1 MSEPIVHPPPY
12 IRNAWYVA
20 MWSEQLQLG
29 QLTSRTLLEEPI
41 VLFRKQDGG
50 VAALADLCP
59 HRFAPLSMGR
69 LLPDGRL
76 QCGYHGL
83 EFNPAGT
90 CVRNP
95 HSNRIPPARVRS
107 YPALEKH
114 SLVWVWMGVDAPDPT
129 LIPDYSCLDSAAP
142 LHVTER
148 DYLRMEANY
157 ELITDNLLD
166 LSHTSYLHE
175 GILGTPEM
183 VDAELTVEEQGD
195 SITVSRGSSDTPI
208 PGLFKSLL
216 PHAPERVDK
225 WNAMRWSAPSCLLI
239 HTGVCEP
246 GRERSSGTGFWGV
259 HILTPETRRSTHY
272 HFAAVRWNVLTEGDD
287 RNRRIRDELSRTRR
301 FAFSEQDR
309 PIIEAQQRRID
320 AAKSPLR
327 PVLLSIDAGSA
338 RYRRVLGRLLQQEAR
353 ARPTIP

>member
-1 MSEPIVHPPPY
+1 MSEPLVHPPPY

-20 MWSEQLQLG
+20 MWAEQLRPGALV
-29 QLTSRTLLEEPI
+29 SRTLLDEPI
-41 VLFRKQDGG
+41 VLVRRPDSG
-50 VAALADLCP
+50 VAALADMCP
-59 HRFAPLSMGR
+59 HRFAPLSMGK
-69 LLPDGRL
+69 LLPEGRL

-83 EFNPAGT
+83 EFDLSGT

-95 HSNRIPPARVRS
+95 HSKRIPPARVKS
-107 YPALEKH
+107 YPAVQKH
-114 SLVWVWMGVDAPDPT
+114 SLIWVWMGEEPPDADRV
-129 LIPDYSCLDSAAP
+129 PDYSCLDSAPP

-183 VDAELTVEEQGD
+183 VDAELKVEESLD
-195 SITVSRGSSDTPI
+195 SITVSRSSSNTPI

-216 PHAPERVDK
+216 PHAPGCVDK
-225 WNAMRWSAPSCLLI
+225 WNAMRWIAPASLLI
-239 HTGVCEP
+239 HTGVCAP
-246 GRERSSGTGFWGV
+246 GCERSSGTGFWGGHV
-259 HILTPETRRSTHY
+259 LTPETRRTTHY

-287 RNRRIRDELSRTRR
+287 NNWCIRDELSRTRR
-301 FAFSEQDR
+301 FAFNEQDR

-320 AAKSPLR
+320 AANSPVH
-327 PVLLSIDAGSA
+327 PVLLSIDAG
-338 RYRRVLGRLLQQEAR
+338 
-353 ARPTIP
+353 